1 VIVLDTHAW
10 LWWLGGTARLGRTA
24 ARRLVGAAAIGVP
37 AICCFEVA
45 AAVRRGRLALDRG
58 VADWLDAAL
67 ATPRV
72 VLLPL
77 TPRVAVRASDLAG
90 FHGDP
95 ADRLIVATALEVGS
109 PLVTRDRDIR
119 RSKLVETIW

>member
-10 LWWLGGTARLGRTA
+10 LWWLSGTARLGRVA
-24 ARRLVGAAAIGVP
+24 GRRIDEADTIGVP

-45 AAVRRGRLALDRG
+45 AAVHRGRLALDRG
-58 VADWLDAAL
+58 VLDWLDAAL

-72 VLLPL
+72 ALLPL
-77 TPRVAVRASDLAG
+77 TPRVAVRASSLIG

-95 ADRLIVATALEVGS
+95 ADRLIVATALEAGS
-109 PLVTRDRDIR
+109 ALVTRDGAIR
-119 RSKLVETIW
+119 RAKLVETVW